1 MVRESC
7 TEQLFGDGTGQNIC
21 TAAHTFLD
29 RPRSNPI
36 QFQFL
41 NNEALHMHGIDTIY
55 ICATEQIKPS
65 LLILVCVYLAWL
77 FSRKDDD
84 SLANLFQESTSN

>member
-41 NNEALHMHGIDTIY
+41 NSEALHMHGIDTIY
-55 ICATEQIKPS
+55 MCNRTNKASIVAYLSVCIS
-65 LLILVCVYLAWL
+65 RLVI
-77 FSRKDDD
+77 
-84 SLANLFQESTSN
+84 